1 MNAVAQGSLW
11 WQYLIIGII
20 VAASALSVLRKY
32 LPSVWGRALALVAD
46 VLEQRRS
53 PALLRRAGA
62 LLRRRIPMSV
72 GAACASSGG
81 CSSCGAWAS
90 TPVAGEPATPV
101 MVLAE
106 PIRPRRSD

>member
-1 MNAVAQGSLW
+1 MNAAAPDSLW

-32 LPSVWGRALALVAD
+32 LPSVWGRGLALGAD
-46 VLEQRRS
+46 ALEHRRA

-62 LLRRRIPMSV
+62 LLRRRIPASV

-81 CSSCGAWAS
+81 CSSCGACAS
-90 TPVAGEPATPV
+90 TPAAGEPAPPV

-106 PIRPRRSD
+106 PRPRRPD